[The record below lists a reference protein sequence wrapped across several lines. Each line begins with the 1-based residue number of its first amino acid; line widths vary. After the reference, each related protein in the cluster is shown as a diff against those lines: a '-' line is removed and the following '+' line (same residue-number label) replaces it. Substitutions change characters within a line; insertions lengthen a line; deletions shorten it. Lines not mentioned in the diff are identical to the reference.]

1 MRYVLYFFYLAWYW
15 GLDVAIFIIEHEIR
29 GERRFGVRTIGLHHL
44 PEHLPEQERKHFS
57 FYEPVNYYSATTLFD
72 QLTPADKQ
80 TTLLDVGCG
89 RGRVLAIGAGYGFK
103 DMIGI
108 DFSEALCEE
117 AADNAEKVEDRHPG
131 THITIEWI
139 DARYYDLSSRV
150 GVIFLFN
157 PFDGTVMETFIAK
170 VLQSLEQHP
179 RPMKILY
186 ANPQFKHLWQ
196 DAGFTESAT
205 FVKKDML
212 RGCVLERP

>member
-1 MRYVLYFFYLAWYW
+1 MRYLLYFFYIGWYW
-15 GLDVAIFIIEHEIR
+15 GLDVALFIIKHEIR
-29 GERRFGVRTIGLHHL
+29 GERRFGIRTTGLHHL
-44 PEHLPEQERKHFS
+44 PEHLPEPERKHFS
-57 FYEPVNYYSATTLFD
+57 FYEPVNYYSATQLIE

-89 RGRVLAIGAGYGFK
+89 RGRVLAVAAAYGFK

-108 DFSEALCEE
+108 DFSEELCEE
-117 AADNAEKVEDRHPG
+117 AAANAERIEDLNPG
-131 THITIEWI
+131 AYITIEWI
-139 DARYYDLSSRV
+139 DARYYNIPSRV

-157 PFDGTVMETFIAK
+157 PFDGTVMEIFIRK

-196 DAGFTESAT
+196 DAGFAEVTA
-205 FVKKDML
+205 FVKKGML
-212 RGCVLERP
+212 RGSVLARP